1 MIPSLIAALCF
12 FCLAIS
18 AGFCQAKIDPG
29 QINWSAAAG
38 CGSAGA
44 AFNPAT
50 NSCVVPFRGDI
61 DATGQ
66 PGGDLGAQINA
77 AYSSCAD
84 GCRITVPPGHYS
96 MSTPVVIAT
105 KGKNAIVE
113 CSGTSTTLTWTP
125 STGTMFQFAGNG
137 GGTGNGW
144 GSGIRFCNL
153 ASPSSTAVAVQF
165 GMSASDKSG
174 RSAQG
179 AYLDNVQITGFGIQY
194 DLESQA
200 WNISV
205 HHSEFLNPAR
215 YAIYANPSAVNS
227 GENLSFVDITV
238 ADSFNKWIPHAVDLN
253 LGSVIATFTS
263 SNFDN
268 AEVFCGAG
276 TMNLISPYSE
286 NPGSVL
292 RTTPWIDIGK
302 GCVSTIVGMTAA
314 DDDTGVPATQVA
326 LSVEGSLS
334 FYGGTIFGQ
343 NPATA
348 TFETRGAGHVF
359 LGGDL
364 DLPAAVPVLV
374 NSSGQSFVSLTRS
387 APVIGSRAL
396 QLRNPVPAANH
407 WYGLENTLSGERDDV
422 FVQQDGSNSDLFS
435 ICLQSAAIFFCP
447 LQAEKTGHF
456 LGLHGAPDG
465 VNNQHLYGTSRID
478 SLSINGGA
486 AISTANSIPTVGT
499 PAVGHAACVKS
510 AGPPVA
516 LGYCSS
522 VVASD
527 GSCVCN

>member
-1 MIPSLIAALCF
+1 MIQRLIVTLGF
-12 FCLAIS
+12 FCLATR

-29 QINWSAAAG
+29 QIDWRAPAG
-38 CGSAGA
+38 CGNAGA
-44 AFNPAT
+44 AYNPAT
-50 NSCVVPFRGDI
+50 NSCVVPSGGNI

-66 PGGDLGAQINA
+66 PGDDLGAQINA
-77 AYSSCAD
+77 AYSLCAD
-84 GCRITVPPGHYS
+84 GCRITVPPGNYS
-96 MSTPVVIAT
+96 MSTPVIIAT
-105 KGKNAIVE
+105 KGKNATVE
-113 CSGTSTTLTWTP
+113 CSGTSTKLTWAP
-125 STGTMFQFAGNG
+125 STGSMFQFAANG

-153 ASPSSTAVAVQF
+153 SSTSSTAVAVQF
-165 GMSASDKSG
+165 GVSASDKSG

-179 AYLDNVQITGFGIQY
+179 AYLDNVRITGFGTQY

-205 HHSEFLNPAR
+205 NHSEFLNPTQH
-215 YAIYANPSAVNS
+215 AIYANPSAVNS
-227 GENLSFVDITV
+227 GENLSFAGITV
-238 ADSFNKWIPHAVDLN
+238 ADSLNKWIPNAVNLN
-253 LGSVIATFTS
+253 LGSVVATFTS

-286 NPGSVL
+286 NPGAVL
-292 RTTPWIDIGK
+292 RTTPWIDIGR

-326 LSVEGSLS
+326 LSIEGSLS

-343 NPATA
+343 HPAQA
-348 TFETRGAGHVF
+348 TFETRGSGHVF

-364 DLPAAVPVLV
+364 DLPSAVPVLV
-374 NSSGQSFVSLTRS
+374 NNSGESFVSLTRG

-396 QLRNPVPAANH
+396 QLRNPVSTANH
-407 WYGLENTLSGERDDV
+407 WYGLENTLSGAQDDV

-435 ICLQSAAIFFCP
+435 ICLQSASTFFCP

-465 VNNQHLYGTSRID
+465 VNSQHLYGTSRID
-478 SLSINGGA
+478 SLSVNGGV

-499 PAVGHAACVKS
+499 PPVGHAVCVKS

-522 VVASD
+522 LVAND
-527 GSCVCN
+527 GSCTCN